1 VRLSGA
7 ARASVDG
14 VNRTAQL
21 MRLGRPRPSAG
32 EGMHRSAL
40 AALTAAGLMFGLTV
54 PLSKVALGWLAPAW
68 LAAVRFGL
76 AAPVLAVVARRTLRP
91 ALTPRVALWGALGY
105 GAMVVLQNLGVERT
119 SVTHAAIIFGA
130 VPVFVAAGT
139 ALAGRAAAG
148 PAAYSGFG
156 VALAGVALVAGS
168 GGQAS
173 VLGDALVVASAVL
186 GSALIVVQGELLEGR
201 DPVAVTAVQ
210 MGAAGLFALVFAL
223 PTALPAG
230 PPRVE
235 EAIALTALVSVGSL
249 IPFSLYAYGQARVSA
264 EMAGAFVN
272 LEPVVGVAAGV
283 LAFGNPFGSWQALG
297 AVLVIAGLALSAGAS
312 GRRRS
317 AYDPCPG
324 CPAPG
329 AA

>member
-1 VRLSGA
+1 M
-7 ARASVDG
+7 
-14 VNRTAQL
+14 N
-21 MRLGRPRPSAG
+21 
-32 EGMHRSAL
+32 RSAL

-68 LAAVRFGL
+68 LATVRFGL
-76 AAPVLAVVARRTLRP
+76 AAPVLAVVARRALRP
-91 ALTPRVALWGALGY
+91 ALTPRVALWGAFGY

-130 VPVFVAAGT
+130 VPVFVALGSV
-139 ALAGRAAAG
+139 LAGRAVAG
-148 PAAYSGFG
+148 PAAWSGFG

-173 VLGDALVVASAVL
+173 VLGDALVVGSAIL

-210 MGAAGLFALVFAL
+210 MGAAGLFSLVFAL

-230 PPRVE
+230 APRVE
-235 EAIALTALVSVGSL
+235 EAIALAALISVGSL

-264 EMAGAFVN
+264 ELAGAFVN
-272 LEPVVGVAAGV
+272 LEPVVGVASGV
-283 LAFGNPFGSWQALG
+283 LAFGNPFGAWQALG
-297 AVLVIAGLALSAGAS
+297 AVLVLGGLALSAGAS
-312 GRRRS
+312 GRRERT
-317 AYDPCPG
+317 YDG
-324 CPAPG
+324 CPAP
-329 AA
+329 A